1 MSFQKSFVYLQHD
14 ETLNNIIFIIGHLSI
29 NT

>member
-1 MSFQKSFVYLQHD
+1 MSFQKSFVNLQHD